1 MVQDIRL
8 KRVTMYLGKLYTS
21 GRGGGVCTMWDEPTC
36 ICLTEAGVREFDSKG
51 LQHIKNMIVSGFM
64 SLCKVPK
71 IPLSAAKDTS
81 SYKDKTRKQ
90 LVCSHAGVSG

>member
-1 MVQDIRL
+1 
-8 KRVTMYLGKLYTS
+8 MYLGKLYTS

-51 LQHIKNMIVSGFM
+51 LQHIKNMIVSDFM

-71 IPLSAAKDTS
+71 ITLSAAKDNS